1 MTCHISCYNNK
12 TRELE
17 HFVVPEPVF
26 VYIRQLECE
35 INYGRGG
42 VQKLY
47 PFRFGGKFDVEDL
60 KVEQVADEKWK
71 EFQESFGKEG
81 NEY

>member
-1 MTCHISCYNNK
+1 MSSYICCYNQE

-17 HFVVPEPVF
+17 HFKVPGPIF

-35 INYGRGG
+35 IKYGRGG

-47 PFRFGGKFDVEDL
+47 PDKFNGKFFEVE
-60 KVEQVADEKWK
+60 E
-71 EFQESFGKEG
+71 
-81 NEY
+81 